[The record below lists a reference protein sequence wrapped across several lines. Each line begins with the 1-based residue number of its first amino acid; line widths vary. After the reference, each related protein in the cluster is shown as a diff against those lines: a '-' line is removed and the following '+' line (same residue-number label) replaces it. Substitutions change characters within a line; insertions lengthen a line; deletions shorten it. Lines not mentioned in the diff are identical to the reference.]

1 METPVVF
8 EGEAVTRV
16 IEIWPAEKSPFVV
29 VQRDLCLWPRQPTEH
44 STIRRRDS
52 IGDSA
57 AGSAKPT
64 TRRRLATPKYLA
76 RLTQRS
82 FKSRR
87 LTSRARS
94 AMSVSTTAS
103 VTFSRMLRSLNVRRT
118 VVARWPRT
126 VTTSFGPSAARRT
139 SIPDLAETPIPFGIV
154 TSIGSHGLTSRPCSQ
169 AAVRPERTA
178 PGGRR
183 RRAASSLSSAVSG
196 RPAHA
201 YTFGPIRRQLAPS
214 RCHRPSPARSASSSV
229 NGPVVS
235 SAGTSALR
243 PIGARMGSDQK

>member
-118 VVARWPRT
+118 VVARWAANGYDIVRAKCRPSNVDSRSRRDADPFRDCHFNRFARFDVEAVQPSSRETGEDRPR
-126 VTTSFGPSAARRT
+126 
-139 SIPDLAETPIPFGIV
+139 
-154 TSIGSHGLTSRPCSQ
+154 RP
-169 AAVRPERTA
+169 T
-178 PGGRR
+178 
-183 RRAASSLSSAVSG
+183 ASSRLELELRSVG
-196 RPAHA
+196 QTRPRVHVW
-201 YTFGPIRRQLAPS
+201 THS
-214 RCHRPSPARSASSSV
+214 SPARTLEMPSTESCSERILKRERPGRELSRHERSSPHKSKD
-229 NGPVVS
+229 G
-235 SAGTSALR
+235 
-243 PIGARMGSDQK
+243 I